1 MSINNL
7 TRDEFV
13 RILHQ
18 QLSPA
23 HPIQSFEHLF
33 GRLEQLQTIEQ
44 ALCAPGRHVFIYG
57 DRGVGKSS
65 LAQTAAFKHQSSDSP
80 PIILSC
86 EKKSTFLGIIQA
98 LLERLY
104 NNPSGDQITKTI
116 KVGINIPKLTLEQET
131 SIKSGEIPLAKD
143 INSAAHLLNYFSIK
157 YFKKTLIVLDEFD
170 LIGEQSERGLFA
182 DFIKQLGDQSVSN
195 QFIFCGIGKSL
206 DELLDAHASSYRYMV
221 GIEVNRLDW
230 TARWEII
237 NKSSSALNI
246 SINEDSRFRI
256 AAISDGYPHYIHLV
270 CEQLYWECFND
281 EYVIDEVTP
290 SHYIAAVRSTV
301 RGIEHHLKRAYEQAT
316 MKSSN
321 GGYHE
326 VLWAVADHF
335 ELIRATANIYNSY
348 CRIMV
353 DMQEQPIDSSK
364 FNAKLNQLK
373 STNFGEIL
381 INPRRG
387 WYEFKENIVRGYVRL
402 RAEDQGVRLQIEH
415 EPTPEPKRYITGGIK
430 AKPNPIYPKPTY
442 GRKKY

>member
-1 MSINNL
+1 MSLKNL
-7 TRDEFV
+7 DHDEFIE
-13 RILHQ
+13 ILHH

-23 HPIQSFEHLF
+23 RPIQSFEHLY
-33 GRLEQLQTIEQ
+33 GRLDQLQTIEQ

-65 LAQTAAFKHQSSDSP
+65 LAQTAAFRHQSSDSP

-86 EKKSTFLGIIQA
+86 EKKSTFLDIIQA
-98 LLERLY
+98 ILERLY
-104 NNPSGDQITKTI
+104 NNPSGDQITNST
-116 KVGINIPKLTLEQET
+116 KVGISIPKLTLEHET
-131 SIKSGEIPLAKD
+131 SIKRGEIPVAKD
-143 INSAAHLLNYFSIK
+143 INSAAHLLNYFSVK
-157 YFKKTLIVLDEFD
+157 YSKKTLIVLDEFD
-170 LIGEQSERGLFA
+170 LIGEPSERGLFA
-182 DFIKQLGDQSVSN
+182 DFIKQLGDQTVSI

-237 NKSSSALNI
+237 DKSSSALNI
-246 SINEDSRFRI
+246 SINIDSRFRI

-281 EYVIDEVTP
+281 VDVIDYATP
-290 SHYIAAVRSTV
+290 THYIAAVRNTV

-335 ELIRATANIYNSY
+335 ELMRSTANIYNSY
-348 CRIMV
+348 CRIMES
-353 DMQEQPIDSSK
+353 MGEEPIDSIK

-373 STNFGEIL
+373 SANFGEIL

-387 WYEFKENIVRGYVRL
+387 WYEFRENIVRGYVRL
-402 RAEDQGVRLQIEH
+402 RAEDQGFPLQIEN

-430 AKPNPIYPKPTY
+430 AKANPLYQRPSF